1 VRTLPSTICAER
13 TLFLAIP
20 TAKALPVRARN
31 SAKQLI
37 TRAGEGRNELVLLV
51 LRVIGDSFRLFV
63 NPDGSSFRSIVL
75 LLYGPQG

>member
-1 VRTLPSTICAER
+1 MVRMLPSTICAER

-37 TRAGEGRNELVLLV
+37 KSAGEGRNERV
-51 LRVIGDSFRLFV
+51 LRVIGVSFRCFQSRWLQLRFERR
-63 NPDGSSFRSIVL
+63 P
-75 LLYGPQG
+75 